1 MRLVVLKAKIRAIYQ
16 LPGLL
21 SVYREN
27 EVLKDDFAHLG
38 DIVKPGA
45 KLIFRYDPTVAVAS
59 GGFAEGGSALG
70 RAFAQDGTAAGGTA
84 CGGEGLA
91 ADALGGMGMGGNFF
105 GERALGPN
113 FGSPLGIGIGGP
125 AYPASG
131 VGYGPAARGEVVS
144 LAQWPPFSVNDI
156 DKAIQDILKPHELT
170 VQPTIASTN
179 ENALAGDAAPQALS
193 VPETAEENNV
203 DLHEEPTTGQEDGED
218 VEEHN
223 RQRKLMIPP
232 RLLNRDAGKQPEIAR
247 LMSLD
252 PPVPAELERQAD
264 EEPPKSALLTTLV
277 MTDSDQKL
285 EELNHPQISP
295 RGAKSHDAS
304 GERAALSPPPVP
316 KGFIRQL
323 DDGRFCVKTRSVS
336 HARDS

>member
-1 MRLVVLKAKIRAIYQ
+1 MRLLFLKDKIQAIYQ

-21 SVYREN
+21 SVYRDS
-27 EVLKDDFAHLG
+27 EVLEDEFAHLG
-38 DIVKPGA
+38 DIIKPGV

-59 GGFAEGGSALG
+59 GGFAKGAIPAFGQVIAEGGMA
-70 RAFAQDGTAAGGTA
+70 
-84 CGGEGLA
+84 
-91 ADALGGMGMGGNFF
+91 MGGNVEL
-105 GERALGPN
+105 GTLRALRPN
-113 FGSPLGIGIGGP
+113 FGSPLGIGIGGS

-144 LAQWPPFSVNDI
+144 LAQWPPSTVNDI
-156 DKAIQDILKPHELT
+156 DKAIQDILKPQELT

-179 ENALAGDAAPQALS
+179 DNAPAGDAAPQALS

-203 DLHEEPTTGQEDGED
+203 DLHEKPTTGQEDGED

-223 RQRKLMIPP
+223 RQSKLMAPP
-232 RLLNRDAGKQPEIAR
+232 RLLDRDAGKQPEIAR

-264 EEPPKSALLTTLV
+264 EEPPKSALPTTLV

-295 RGAKSHDAS
+295 RGAKSHYAS

-323 DDGRFCVKTRSVS
+323 DDGRFCVKTRNVS